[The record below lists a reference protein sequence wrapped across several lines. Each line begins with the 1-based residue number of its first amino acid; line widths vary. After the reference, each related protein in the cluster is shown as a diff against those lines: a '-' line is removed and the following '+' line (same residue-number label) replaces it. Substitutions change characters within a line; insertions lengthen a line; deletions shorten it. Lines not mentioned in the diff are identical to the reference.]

1 MAGAVCTIDQ
11 ATCVTSAT
19 VDDQV
24 FLVRQ
29 HQVVESVF
37 HLFVHRAFDHLLS
50 RLWLHQGLF
59 LEHETL
65 PSLLAAYV
73 ATITLPYRGLG
84 RRVVRTCTAHV
95 AIP

>member
-1 MAGAVCTIDQ
+1 MVEAVCKIDQ
-11 ATCVTSAT
+11 VTCDTRAIVYEK
-19 VDDQV
+19 VL
-24 FLVRQ
+24 LVRQ